1 MLGQKRRLDLRTR
14 SSRRQSRRLVAQAL
28 LLLWAGGT
36 PFARADGLPLDPSNF
51 TDLSALLAQSFA
63 DETVRMVGALTDH
76 RAYDPAANSGSMLE
90 AGIELTLIRVPQSFI
105 TELESVGL
113 TDTSSIPP
121 SLPLPR
127 LHARVSLGPRFSVG
141 ASALRYQAYEVYGGD
156 VKLVVAQPTEGVS
169 WALRLAYSQA
179 TLGVASTRS
188 WTPQVLLSKP
198 LTFAEPYLGLG
209 YQLLYGKVTV
219 EQDVMGI
226 PVTASKAGTAR
237 QPFAFLGLQIRPT
250 RPGFLVSVE
259 GAYNP
264 AGLPTL
270 GAKVGLTF

>member
-1 MLGQKRRLDLRTR
+1 MRILAETQIRTR
-14 SSRRQSRRLVAQAL
+14 SSALTWLLALALSVVSFPEASRAA
-28 LLLWAGGT
+28 
-36 PFARADGLPLDPSNF
+36 GLPLDPSNF

-63 DETVRMVGALTDH
+63 DETVRMVGTLTDH
-76 RAYDPAANSGSMLE
+76 RAYDPASNSGSMLE

-121 SLPLPR
+121 SLPLPK

-141 ASALRYQAYEVYGGD
+141 ASALRYQAYEIYGGD
-156 VKLVVAQPTEGVS
+156 LKLVVAQPEEGVS

-179 TLGVASTRS
+179 TLGIASTKT
-188 WTPQVLLSKP
+188 WTPQVQISKP

-209 YQLLYGKVTV
+209 YQLLSGKVTV
-219 EQDVMGI
+219 EQEVMGFTL
-226 PVTASKAGTAR
+226 TASKTGTAR

-250 RPGFLVSVE
+250 RPGFLISVE